1 MTEPWSYPIAQAMQ
15 RHTGC
20 RFAKP
25 NTAPPSV
32 PEEAPAEERKAPAPS
47 AAQDDHEPVVKI

>member
-25 NTAPPSV
+25 NAAPPSV
-32 PEEAPAEERKAPAPS
+32 PEEAPEERKAPAPS
-47 AAQDDHEPVVKI
+47 AAQDDHEPIVKT